1 MVRKGI
7 GNFVGKYNHL
17 NMKKF
22 TISFILSLF
31 IAQMAVA
38 TPPLRRVYTH
48 KQSNG
53 EVIKVMKHGNGH
65 FVMYSLE
72 DGTPLLANEK
82 GDLCYV
88 VQQNGRVVASAEPA
102 TNMAL
107 TKKMSY
113 LTSTAEVA
121 DILQATFAPTS
132 HRMTRASSTSN
143 SDGLGTYGVSADG
156 SMKSVGTPTIPVIM
170 VQFADKKF
178 DEGTTIEKL
187 TRMYN
192 EKGYHDEKFAV
203 GSVKDYYESQSNG
216 LFVPSFDVVAMV
228 TLDKGYAYYGQNYPN
243 GDIDRNSEA
252 FVTEAIEK
260 AITAGV
266 DFSKYKTDG
275 AVPLVSIYYAGPGEH
290 SAFEEGCEDYL
301 WAHYL
306 DKERTVK
313 NVKFNSYFIGNE
325 LFQHYAY
332 DKNENLVVT
341 SKDIDGIGIFC
352 HEFSHALGL
361 PDFYYTG
368 NNAAISDRLL
378 TMHFWSVM
386 DYGQYAYDGYAPVA
400 YTAYER
406 SFLGWLKITELTEE
420 HRGRVEIPG
429 MDTDSET
436 PKAYLMRNPNNSKE
450 YYILENRQPSTWHPT
465 FLGSGMLVLHVD
477 YDANAWYYNRPNNE
491 ENHQRMAYV
500 PADNLKQQ
508 SDNWNDYKGDL
519 YPGISQN
526 FNLTS
531 NSIPATTLYTGGLL
545 NKPIYDISENDGIV
559 TFYYLQDKETT
570 AINSPV
576 VNGLTNYSIYDLSG
590 RRVNELQPR
599 GLYIQNGKKV
609 VK

>member
-1 MVRKGI
+1 MDMLEAYSCLKTLS
-7 GNFVGKYNHL
+7 NT
-17 NMKKF
+17 KKMDLKNESVDGF
-22 TISFILSLF
+22 CNYG
-31 IAQMAVA
+31 V
-38 TPPLRRVYTH
+38 
-48 KQSNG
+48 SNP
-53 EVIKVMKHGNGH
+53 NG
-65 FVMYSLE
+65 VVNSI
-72 DGTPLLANEK
+72 GTPL
-82 GDLCYV
+82 
-88 VQQNGRVVASAEPA
+88 
-102 TNMAL
+102 
-107 TKKMSY
+107 
-113 LTSTAEVA
+113 
-121 DILQATFAPTS
+121 
-132 HRMTRASSTSN
+132 
-143 SDGLGTYGVSADG
+143 
-156 SMKSVGTPTIPVIM
+156 IPVIM
-170 VQFADKKF
+170 VEFPDRSF
-178 DEGTTIEKL
+178 LPETTIEKVSRFL
-187 TRMYN
+187 N
-192 EKGYHDEKFAV
+192 ENGYDDEKHCK
-203 GSVKDYYESQSNG
+203 GSVKDYFASQSDS
-216 LFVPSFDVVAMV
+216 LFVPSFEVVAKV
-228 TLDKGYAYYGQNYPN
+228 QASREYAYYGAN
-243 GDIDRNSEA
+243 GSSGSIDLNCK
-252 FVTEAIEK
+252 VLIQEAIDSAMK
-260 AITAGV
+260 QGV
-266 DFSKYKTDG
+266 DFSKFAEG
-275 AVPLVSIYYAGPGEH
+275 NSIPLVSIYYAGPGEH

-306 DKERTVK
+306 DKVRTVK

-325 LFQHYAY
+325 LFQSYVV
-332 DKNENLVVT
+332 DKSGEYFVT
-341 SKDIDGIGIFC
+341 GKNIDGIGIFC

-368 NNAAISDRLL
+368 NNAAISERLL
-378 TMHFWSVM
+378 TMSFWSVM

-477 YDANAWYYNRPNNE
+477 YDANAWYYNNPNNI

>member
-1 MVRKGI
+1 MR
-7 GNFVGKYNHL
+7 NF
-17 NMKKF
+17 
-22 TISFILSLF
+22 TLSLLLALF
-31 IAQMAVA
+31 TVQLAIA
-38 TPPLRRVYTH
+38 TPPLRRVYPH

-65 FVMYSLE
+65 YVMYSLE

-88 VQQNGRVVASAEPA
+88 VQQNGRAVASAEFA
-102 TNMAL
+102 SNMPL
-107 TKKMSY
+107 RKKGTY
-113 LTSTAEVA
+113 LTSVA
-121 DILQATFAPTS
+121 DVAEILHATFSPTS
-132 HRMTRASSTSN
+132 THMTRSSSAS

-156 SMKSVGTPTIPVIM
+156 SMKSVGAPVIPVIM
-170 VQFADKKF
+170 VQFKDMKF
-178 DEGTTIEKL
+178 SAGTTTEKL
-187 TRMYN
+187 KRMFN
-192 EKGYHDEKFAV
+192 EKGYNDESYAV
-203 GSVKDYYESQSNG
+203 GSVKDYYESQSGG

-228 TLDKGYAYYGQNYPN
+228 TLDKGYAYYGQNKSN

-252 FVTEAIEK
+252 FVNEAIEK
-260 AITAGV
+260 AIAAGV

-306 DKERTVK
+306 DKVRTVK

-332 DKNENLVVT
+332 DEHENIVVT

-368 NNAAISDRLL
+368 NNAAISERLL
-378 TMHFWSVM
+378 TMSFWSVM

-420 HRGRVEIPG
+420 HRGRIEIPG

-436 PKAYLMRNPNNSKE
+436 PKAYLVRNPNNSKE

-491 ENHQRMAYV
+491 ENRQRMSYV
-500 PADNLKQQ
+500 PADNLKQDA
-508 SDNWNDYKGDL
+508 STMVGWNDYKGDL

-531 NSIPATTLYTGGLL
+531 SSIPAMTLNVGGMLE
-545 NKPIYDISENDGIV
+545 KPIYDISETDGIV

-570 AINSPV
+570 AISSPV
-576 VNGLTNYSIYDLSG
+576 INSLTNQSIYDLSG
-590 RRVNELQPR
+590 RRVSAPTQK
-599 GLYIQNGKKV
+599 GSVYIKDGNKV
-609 VK
+609 LVK